1 MPSTSKLSYS
11 NVSMKGIQLFRYRWK
26 QAYISRLLVLYYTQR
41 RSYTRNITLR
51 ETAIASNITFNKL
64 VSGFGSR
71 LHDEI
76 YRSCSFLSLSLLSN
90 GDRTGEKKKKKL
102 HFECRNET
110 FSLENSNSNLVKLR
124 QTAMIPSLVKL
135 GGIRPEHGFAKQRA
149 KNLERAEH
157 PRGQY
162 PRRKTHARSIARHP
176 SSVIYE
182 QHPEKEKRSKRARP
196 SVARVVKR
204 YPPPSFT
211 RCKCRPLEQ
220 PSQPHHQLG
229 HRPTDPHRPT
239 LSLFIFASD
248 QRELV
253 TRTRQQTAEF
263 QNYGSLS

>member
-1 MPSTSKLSYS
+1 MSK
-11 NVSMKGIQLFRYRWK
+11 
-26 QAYISRLLVLYYTQR
+26 
-41 RSYTRNITLR
+41 RN
-51 ETAIASNITFNKL
+51 
-64 VSGFGSR
+64 
-71 LHDEI
+71 
-76 YRSCSFLSLSLLSN
+76 LSL
-90 GDRTGEKKKKKL
+90 RK
-102 HFECRNET
+102 FE
-110 FSLENSNSNLVKLR
+110 FKSR
-124 QTAMIPSLVKL
+124 QTTTNCDDPFSRKTRRDSTRAR
-135 GGIRPEHGFAKQRA
+135 IRKA

>member
-1 MPSTSKLSYS
+1 MSK
-11 NVSMKGIQLFRYRWK
+11 
-26 QAYISRLLVLYYTQR
+26 
-41 RSYTRNITLR
+41 RN
-51 ETAIASNITFNKL
+51 
-64 VSGFGSR
+64 
-71 LHDEI
+71 
-76 YRSCSFLSLSLLSN
+76 LSL
-90 GDRTGEKKKKKL
+90 RK
-102 HFECRNET
+102 FE
-110 FSLENSNSNLVKLR
+110 FKSR
-124 QTAMIPSLVKL
+124 QTTTNCDDPFSRKTRRDSTRAR
-135 GGIRPEHGFAKQRA
+135 IRKA

-229 HRPTDPHRPT
+229 HRPTDPPCLFSSSPRTNANSWREHASKPQSSKITDLCRNLAE
-239 LSLFIFASD
+239 LSILHSP
-248 QRELV
+248 R
-253 TRTRQQTAEF
+253 
-263 QNYGSLS
+263 N